1 MGKMGVDPAEM
12 PMKPM
17 SAERV
22 AAEALRAL
30 QRNRPTHIA
39 GRVNRLMARL
49 MPRSIATTM
58 MGALIGRKF
67 AARALATAAQGS
79 GR

>member
-1 MGKMGVDPAEM
+1 MTQSALVPVR
-12 PMKPM
+12 M

-22 AAEALRAL
+22 APEALHAL

-49 MPRSIATTM
+49 MPRSFATTM
-58 MGALIGRKF
+58 MGAMIGKKF
-67 AARALATAAQGS
+67 AARALAADAQGS
-79 GR
+79 AR